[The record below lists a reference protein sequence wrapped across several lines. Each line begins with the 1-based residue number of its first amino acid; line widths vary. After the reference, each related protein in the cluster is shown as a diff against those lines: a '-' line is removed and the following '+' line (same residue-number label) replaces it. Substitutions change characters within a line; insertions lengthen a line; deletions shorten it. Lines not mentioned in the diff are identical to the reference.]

1 MSSTFTAFVGRLCL
15 GISLLFGAFHT
26 PAAFADDVRYRLLP
40 YLWTAGIDAEIGPAG
55 TTRDVDVSFSDYFD
69 FIDAGAAFVFE
80 ARGDQWLVAT
90 NFLWVELGDEINS
103 PADTIEL
110 EIDEFVIEAFAG
122 YRPAAWEEVWI
133 IAGARYIELDV
144 EIDFVNLP
152 DASASQDF
160 ADPYV
165 GLSWQPRRG
174 DWEYLLEGDVGGGV
188 DADFA
193 WSVSLGA
200 TYHFND
206 RIGLTGGYRFI
217 DIDYDDDDF
226 VFDGT
231 LDGIQIGVMI
241 TFQ

>member
-1 MSSTFTAFVGRLCL
+1 MMHPTLPLLLLSLALSFATATAQESSPV
-15 GISLLFGAFHT
+15 
-26 PAAFADDVRYRLLP
+26 
-40 YLWTAGIDAEIGPAG
+40 
-55 TTRDVDVSFSDYFD
+55 VDSAVPIPLD
-69 FIDAGAAFVFE
+69 
-80 ARGDQWLVAT
+80 
-90 NFLWVELGDEINS
+90 
-103 PADTIEL
+103 
-110 EIDEFVIEAFAG
+110 
-122 YRPAAWEEVWI
+122 
-133 IAGARYIELDV
+133 ELDV

-193 WSVSLGA
+193 WSMSLGA